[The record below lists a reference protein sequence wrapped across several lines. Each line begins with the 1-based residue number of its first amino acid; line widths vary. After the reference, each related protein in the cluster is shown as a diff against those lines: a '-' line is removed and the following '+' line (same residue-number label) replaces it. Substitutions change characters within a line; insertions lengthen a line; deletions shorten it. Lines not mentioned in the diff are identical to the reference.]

1 MAIAEVGEFPRVL
14 AVDDERRV
22 RELLEIALPEYGF
35 VVKTAEDG
43 ARALRLVREWRPET
57 IVLDVMM
64 PFIDGIDFIPM
75 ARKLTDAPIVMLS
88 AKADLQDKIKGLVR
102 GADDYLAKPFAMSE
116 LAARLHS
123 ALRRPRLEHLA
134 IMRYADVTIDLQTR
148 DVLRGGRRVAL
159 SGREYALLQTL
170 VKNAERVL
178 SRRQLLDLAWGRDG
192 AVAPGAV
199 DTYVSY
205 LRRKLEDDGESKILH
220 TIRGVGYVLRAE
232 APSPN
237 GPSLGPASLPPL
249 GPQNRPPLG
258 GGL

>member
-1 MAIAEVGEFPRVL
+1 
-14 AVDDERRV
+14 
-22 RELLEIALPEYGF
+22 
-35 VVKTAEDG
+35 
-43 ARALRLVREWRPET
+43 
-57 IVLDVMM
+57 
-64 PFIDGIDFIPM
+64 
-75 ARKLTDAPIVMLS
+75 
-88 AKADLQDKIKGLVR
+88 
-102 GADDYLAKPFAMSE
+102 
-116 LAARLHS
+116 
-123 ALRRPRLEHLA
+123 
-134 IMRYADVTIDLQTR
+134 MRYADVTIDLQTR

>member
-1 MAIAEVGEFPRVL
+1 MAEAGVSELPRVL

-35 VVKTAEDG
+35 VVRTAEDG
-43 ARALRLVREWRPET
+43 ARALRLVRDWQPAT

-64 PFIDGIDFIPM
+64 PSLDGIDFIPL

-88 AKADLQDKIKGLVR
+88 AKADLADKVEGLLR

-123 ALRRPRLEHLA
+123 ALRRPRLERASTLQ
-134 IMRYADVTIDLQTR
+134 YADLTIDLETL
-148 DVLRGGRRVAL
+148 DVVRNGRRIAL

-170 VKNAERVL
+170 VRNAERVL
-178 SRRQLLDLAWGRDG
+178 TRRQLLDLAWGRG
-192 AVAPGAV
+192 REAAPGAV

-205 LRRKLEDDGESKILH
+205 LRRKLDAAGEQKILH
-220 TIRGVGYVLRAE
+220 TVRGVGYVMRA
-232 APSPN
+232 APT
-237 GPSLGPASLPPL
+237 
-249 GPQNRPPLG
+249 
-258 GGL
+258 